1 MWQNSIRHEVY
12 SSLLPPEQSGWI
24 KDGDHYDIEWEASK
38 VMERIKRTISSL
50 TKSCSCKIG
59 QITVGEN
66 EGLVIVDQVVYV
78 KDVQTYQ

>member
-1 MWQNSIRHEVY
+1 
-12 SSLLPPEQSGWI
+12 
-24 KDGDHYDIEWEASK
+24 
-38 VMERIKRTISSL
+38 MERIKRTISSL
-50 TKSCSCKIG
+50 TKGCSCKIG